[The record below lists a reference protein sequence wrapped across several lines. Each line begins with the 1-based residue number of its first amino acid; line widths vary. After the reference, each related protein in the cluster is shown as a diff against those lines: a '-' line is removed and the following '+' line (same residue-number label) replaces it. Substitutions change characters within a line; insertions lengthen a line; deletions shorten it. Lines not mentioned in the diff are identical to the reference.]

1 MCVLANAQS
10 FQKSYNLRQLLSP
23 SRELLL
29 GRAARLRP
37 NTYVLKTP
45 CPVKMPC
52 PVKTPCPTP
61 MGYIYSLYV
70 IHCTATQAG
79 ASARAERCAGH
90 RARAPRRQHGRRV
103 ACPRH
108 QSGQPGRGHRRHP
121 GGHPHPARPPPH
133 APGRHD
139 PPLAGRPTS
148 RPIPR
153 LPASPP
159 PHATQA
165 PATPAP
171 TLSWPTLSWP
181 SLFLSALWPF
191 AQAPSEF
198 RPATAR
204 PRRIRSRPSA
214 GSTRA
219 PAHRPA
225 CHIILPEPASPQRRP
240 KTRDSALAQPPHTP
254 PPPAL
259 PTRSV
264 PAPAFL
270 QKPACPSPPSHA
282 PFVTI

>member
-1 MCVLANAQS
+1 MS
-10 FQKSYNLRQLLSP
+10 FIAPQPRQ
-23 SRELLL
+23 
-29 GRAARLRP
+29 
-37 NTYVLKTP
+37 
-45 CPVKMPC
+45 
-52 PVKTPCPTP
+52 
-61 MGYIYSLYV
+61 
-70 IHCTATQAG
+70 
-79 ASARAERCAGH
+79 
-90 RARAPRRQHGRRV
+90 
-103 ACPRH
+103 
-108 QSGQPGRGHRRHP
+108 
-121 GGHPHPARPPPH
+121 ARPPAQNAAPATALVPLVANMAGELRAH
-133 APGRHD
+133 A
-139 PPLAGRPTS
+139 TS
-148 RPIPR
+148 RANQGGAIAVIQAAILTLLVR
-153 LPASPP
+153 LLTRLEGMIHLWQAGQLRAPSPASPP